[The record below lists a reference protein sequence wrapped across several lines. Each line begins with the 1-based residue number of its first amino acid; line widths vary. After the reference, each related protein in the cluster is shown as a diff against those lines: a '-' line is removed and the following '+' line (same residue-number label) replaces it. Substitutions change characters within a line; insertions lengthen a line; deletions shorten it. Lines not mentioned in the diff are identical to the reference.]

1 MIIRLIGPEISVA
14 TANAVSNATL
24 VRVINTGASAT
35 MNVAYSNGTVYANLT
50 VTNTESVILQK
61 SATDTIIGANMKAAP
76 IAYRY

>member
-35 MNVAYSNGTVYANLT
+35 MNVAYSNGIVYANLT